1 VSRSQVEEPLLPPWV
16 GRFFMRLA
24 PVVVVIVVY
33 VLMTNVFGVSPAIT
47 TPVLAVLC
55 VACLVYFGG
64 RLYRPFCVDKKTT
77 RCVAK
82 GAGERAGCRHYIPG
96 AKMGGGCGRL
106 QENGRCRYIAK

>member
-1 VSRSQVEEPLLPPWV
+1 V
-16 GRFFMRLA
+16 RLA
-24 PVVVVIVVY
+24 PIVVVIVVY
-33 VLMTNVFGVSPAIT
+33 VLMTNVFGVSAAIT

-64 RLYRPFCVDKKTT
+64 RLYRPFYVDKKTT

-82 GAGERAGCRHYIPG
+82 GGGERTGCRHYIPG